1 MADFTLQALADE
13 IEADPAALGYKEVGG
28 EWKGDGVI
36 ADLINAK
43 DFVVD
48 RASIPMADTRAT
60 VTYDAYN
67 NLSIDEQE
75 WIRWMTPGGGDSVG
89 GDGGDFRVNADMKL
103 QLTGRTLAANGVAGT
118 GADNSSFWA
127 AADDQDMAPAL
138 LALIEVPGSRAE
150 VLWGEGQTISISNVG
165 RAANL

>member
-13 IEADPAALGYKEVGG
+13 IEADPAALGYKEAGG

-43 DFVVD
+43 DFVID
-48 RASIPMADTRAT
+48 RASIPSADTRAT

-67 NLSIDEQE
+67 TLSIDEQE
-75 WIRWMTPGGGDSVG
+75 WIRWMTPGGGEG
-89 GDGGDFRVNADMKL
+89 GNFETTSDMKL
-103 QLTGRTLAANGVAGT
+103 QLSGRAVAANGVAGSGT
-118 GADNSSFWA
+118 DSASFWSA
-127 AADDQDMAPAL
+127 AERGVMAPAM

-150 VLWGEGQTISISNVG
+150 VLWDEGQTISIGNVG